1 MICMGNI
8 SELKMR
14 IERLVENNFPGK
26 LTLPELLEATSEYEL
41 LLSNK

>member
-14 IERLVENNFPGK
+14 IERLVESNFPGK
-26 LTLPELLEATSEYEL
+26 LTLPELLETSVEYETL
-41 LLSNK
+41 LRNK